1 MSRLKL
7 FAVLLFVAF
16 IAAEPLVHEHPLQS
30 NEAIVCA
37 ACAAG
42 TAQIAVHT
50 PAVVAPL
57 TVVGQ
62 IVTVTLRG
70 RSTDTTLP
78 LASRAPPAA

>member
-7 FAVLLFVAF
+7 IAVLLFVAF
-16 IAAEPLVHEHPLQS
+16 IAAEPLLHEHPLQS

-42 TAQIAVHT
+42 TVQLAVHA

-57 TVVGQ
+57 TVVGE
-62 IVTVTLRG
+62 IATISHRSP
-70 RSTDTTLP
+70 STDISLSLP
-78 LASRAPPAA
+78 SRAPPAA

>member
-7 FAVLLFVAF
+7 FAVLIFVAF
-16 IAAEPLVHEHPLQS
+16 IAAEPLFHEHPLQS

-42 TAQIAVHT
+42 TAQLAVHT

-57 TVVGQ
+57 TVIGV
-62 IVTVTLRG
+62 IAAVSLSNP
-70 RSTDTTLP
+70 STDITLSLP
-78 LASRAPPAA
+78 SRAPPAA

>member
-1 MSRLKL
+1 MSRLKV

-42 TAQIAVHT
+42 TAQLVVQAPVI
-50 PAVVAPL
+50 VAPVRVAYQL
-57 TVVGQ
+57 STVFPAQ
-62 IVTVTLRG
+62 HSIEFASSL
-70 RSTDTTLP
+70 S
-78 LASRAPPAA
+78 SRAPPAL

>member
-7 FAVLLFVAF
+7 IAVLLFVAF
-16 IAAEPLVHEHPLQS
+16 IAAEPLFHEHPLQA

-42 TAQIAVHT
+42 MAQIAVHA
-50 PAVVAPL
+50 PAITAPL
-57 TVVGQ
+57 TVAYRLAAVALIGHSFD
-62 IVTVTLRG
+62 V
-70 RSTDTTLP
+70 SLP

>member
-1 MSRLKL
+1 MSRLKV

-42 TAQIAVHT
+42 TAQLVVQA
-50 PAVVAPL
+50 PAIVAPL
-57 TVVGQ
+57 RVAYQ
-62 IVTVTLRG
+62 LVTVSFTG
-70 RSTDTTLP
+70 HSCDAALP
-78 LASRAPPAA
+78 IASRAPPAA

>member
-7 FAVLLFVAF
+7 TALLLFVAF

-42 TAQIAVHT
+42 TAQLSLHV
-50 PAVVAPL
+50 PVVTAPL
-57 TVVGQ
+57 AVAYQLVVEETPGH
-62 IVTVTLRG
+62 
-70 RSTDTTLP
+70 STEAPLP
-78 LASRAPPAA
+78 VASRAPPVL